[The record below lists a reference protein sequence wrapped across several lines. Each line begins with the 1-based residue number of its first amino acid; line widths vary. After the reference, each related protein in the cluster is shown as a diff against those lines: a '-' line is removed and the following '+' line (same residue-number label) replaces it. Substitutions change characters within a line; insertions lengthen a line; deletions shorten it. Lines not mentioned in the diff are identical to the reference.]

1 MYYGFD
7 EDHEVLQQALRDFAE
22 RAVAPGAAAR
32 DREHRIPAE
41 LRKELADMGLYGITI
56 PPEFGGSGMG
66 CTASSLVV
74 EEVSQW
80 CAGTGVH
87 LSAHGSLCV
96 DPIMLFGTAA
106 QKAQYL
112 PRLASGAAIGCLA
125 LTEPGSGSD
134 AGAARCMAV
143 EKPDGWH
150 VDGTKIFV
158 TNGAEAGVIILIAVT
173 DPQDERRRLSAF
185 IVDQPTPGLK
195 VAKLE
200 EKLGICCTS
209 TAELLFEDCVIPK
222 ANLLGERGKG
232 LRVALTTLDGGRIGI
247 ASQALGIAEACL
259 REARQYAVERKQFNR
274 PIGSFAAIQTKIADM
289 AVAIE
294 AARHLIYRAAWLKDQ
309 KKPHEYEGAMAK
321 LFASEAAS
329 RAANACVQVFGGYG
343 YCKDYPAE
351 RLLRDA
357 RITEIYEGTSEIHR
371 LVIARGVLNAFE
383 QNWRATI

>member
-1 MYYGFD
+1 MNYD
-7 EDHEVLQQALRDFAE
+7 LDQDHAVLQQSVRDFAT

-32 DREHRIPAE
+32 DAEHHLPEA
-41 LRKELADMGLYGITI
+41 LRKELAAMGLYGISV
-56 PPEFGGSGMG
+56 PEQYGGSGMG
-66 CTASSLVV
+66 CVASTIVV
-74 EEVSQW
+74 EEVSKW

-96 DPIMLFGTAA
+96 DPILLFGTAE
-106 QKAQYL
+106 QKAKYL
-112 PRLASGAAIGCLA
+112 PRLAGGQAIGCLA

-143 EKPDGWH
+143 EKEDGWH
-150 VDGTKIFV
+150 IDGTKIFV
-158 TNGAEAGVIILIAVT
+158 TNGAEAGVIVLIAVA
-173 DPQDERRRLSAF
+173 DPEDERRRLSAF
-185 IVDQPTPGLK
+185 IVEQPTPGLK
-195 VAKLE
+195 IAKLE

-209 TAELLFEDCVIPK
+209 TAELLFEDCVLPK

-247 ASQALGIAEACL
+247 AAQALGIAEACL
-259 REARQYAVERKQFNR
+259 RESLQYACDRKQFSR
-274 PIGSFAAIQTKIADM
+274 PIGSFQGIQTKIADM

-294 AARHLIYRAAWLKDQ
+294 VARYLTYRAAWLKDH

-329 RAANACVQVFGGYG
+329 RSAHACVQIFGGYG

-371 LVIARGVLNAFE
+371 LVLARGVMKAFE
-383 QNWRATI
+383 ENWRATI

>member
-1 MYYGFD
+1 MNYDFD
-7 EDHEVLQQALRDFAE
+7 QDHAVLQQSLRDFAK
-22 RAVAPGAAAR
+22 RAVASGAAAR
-32 DREHRIPAE
+32 DHEHRIPDE
-41 LRKELADMGLYGITI
+41 LRKELSDMGLYGITI
-56 PPEFGGSGMG
+56 PEKYGGSGMG
-66 CTASSLVV
+66 CIASTIVV
-74 EEVSQW
+74 EEISKW

-96 DPIMLFGTAA
+96 DPIVMFGTEA
-106 QKAQYL
+106 QKAKHL
-112 PRLASGAAIGCLA
+112 PRLATGEAVGCLA

-134 AGAARCMAV
+134 AGAARCLAV
-143 EKPDGWH
+143 LKEDGWH
-150 VDGTKIFV
+150 IDGTKIFV
-158 TNGAEAGVIILIAVT
+158 TNGAEAGVVLLIAVT

-185 IVDQPTPGLK
+185 IVEQPTPGLK

-222 ANLLGERGKG
+222 ENLLGERGKG

-247 ASQALGIAEACL
+247 AAQALGIAEACL
-259 REARQYAVERKQFNR
+259 RESLQYAVERKQFNQ
-274 PIGSFAAIQTKIADM
+274 PIGNFQGIQAKISDT

-321 LFASEAAS
+321 LFASEMAS
-329 RAANACVQVFGGYG
+329 RAAHACVQIFGGYG

-371 LVIARGVLNAFE
+371 LVIARGVMKAFE
-383 QNWRATI
+383 ENWRATI